1 MELKI
6 RVHCKPRI
14 EFGCGGVNGHVCT
27 EKEREYYTEEFK
39 RRNIDKFECAIADNV
54 DLNTCQDLLRA
65 TFDMW
70 KLDYKT
76 IELVHFMDKFENLAL
91 DWELVIKFEATD
103 DLTLYEDRLSE
114 YIHDW
119 IYCEGAH
126 IWLVNG
132 WFGENNVECHY
143 TIYTD
148 ESNTDVSIEWN
159 KN

>member
-76 IELVHFMDKFENLAL
+76 IELVHFTYKFENLAL
-91 DWELVIKFEATD
+91 DWELVIKFEAVGE
-103 DLTLYEDRLSE
+103 LTLNEDRLSE

-132 WFGENNVECHY
+132 WFGENNIECHY
-143 TIYTD
+143 TIFID
-148 ESNTDVSIEWN
+148 ENNTDVSIEWN

>member
-6 RVHCKPRI
+6 KVNCKPRI
-14 EFGCGGVNGHVCT
+14 EFGCGGVNGHVLT

-54 DLNTCQDLLRA
+54 DLKTCQYLLIQA
-65 TFDMW
+65 FGSGSIDW
-70 KLDYKT
+70 VNA
-76 IELVHFMDKFENLAL
+76 ELVHFTHKFENLTL
-91 DWELVIKFEATD
+91 DWELVIKFEATGE
-103 DLTLYEDRLSE
+103 LTLYEERLSE

-126 IWLVNG
+126 IWLVSG
-132 WFGENNVECHY
+132 WFGENDVECHY

-148 ESNTDVSIEWN
+148 ENNTDVSIEWN